1 MKLPPIASAHAD
13 DLERS
18 TIWWSV
24 AVAGVTALVAA
35 GFATVDGQTE
45 LDASI
50 DELPAAVRALI
61 GGLDGVSFTSP
72 AGYLHSQLFANLFP
86 VLLTVLAIGLGSK
99 TIGGAETDGHL
110 QLIAAHPVSRVRIAT
125 ERALVAL
132 ASVTLVAAAGLAGLL
147 AAAPFTGLLD
157 DGPAVST
164 IVAASVGSWA
174 IAVLYG
180 SVAFAVG
187 SLTGSRTAALTTATT
202 VAVGGFVLQ
211 SLTATADSLHALG
224 LLSPWQWFADSAPLV
239 EGVGAV
245 VSPVV
250 ASLVAAAL
258 VAIAGTARFRHRD
271 LR

>member
-1 MKLPPIASAHAD
+1 MNVPPIARAHLD
-13 DLERS
+13 DSKRS
-18 TIWWSV
+18 TIWWSL
-24 AVAGVTALVAA
+24 ALATVTALVAA
-35 GFATVDGQTE
+35 GFATVDGQSE
-45 LDASI
+45 LDASMQ
-50 DELPAAVRALI
+50 ELPEAVRALT

-72 AGYLHSQLFANLFP
+72 AGYLHGQLFANLFP
-86 VLLTVLAIGLGSK
+86 VLLTVFAIGLGSK

-110 QLIAAHPVSRVRIAT
+110 QLMTTHPVSRTRIAT

-132 ASVTLVAAAGLAGLL
+132 AAVTLVAAAGLVGLL

-164 IVAASVGSWA
+164 IVAAAVGCWA

-187 SLTGSRTAALTTATT
+187 AFTGSRATALTSATT
-202 VAVGGFVLQ
+202 AAVGGFVFQ
-211 SLTATADSLHALG
+211 SLVASADSLEVLG
-224 LLSPWQWFADSAPLV
+224 LVSPWQWFADSAPLV

-250 ASLVAAAL
+250 ISLVAAAL
-258 VAIAGTARFRHRD
+258 LAAVGATRFQHRD